1 MKYYNINS
9 GIKIISLNNGEFK
22 EIGIKQGFIVTHIDK
37 NAVKTIND
45 LKNIIKNKKSS
56 TLIEGIYP
64 NGLKG
69 YFVLDI

>member
-1 MKYYNINS
+1 MFS
-9 GIKIISLNNGEFK
+9 IKKGKFK

-37 NAVKTIND
+37 IAVKRTDD

-69 YFVLDI
+69 YFVLEK